1 MTPQK
6 LQPGPLRDA
15 LAALSEHTR
24 GGEQLTI
31 HGLSKRT
38 GLPYH
43 TARRR
48 LNGLAA
54 QGFATKAEGLGG
66 EYVYTITDAGR
77 AMLT

>member
-24 GGEQLTI
+24 GGEALTATAL
-31 HGLSKRT
+31 GKRT

-48 LNGLAA
+48 LRGLESQGLAA
-54 QGFATKAEGLGG
+54 VAMSLDG
-66 EYVYTITDAGR
+66 EQEYTITDAGR